1 MPNAERQM
9 PAALRSLGTCVRTL
23 LLIGAAA
30 APAGAQQR
38 PLVTEDPE
46 TIGSG
51 IILIEGGFDYAR
63 DVLYP
68 ASGLQG
74 NLIRWPTLGTSFGVG
89 SIVEIQLD
97 WAPYQR
103 LKVTDR
109 FPAPLASL
117 VDFDGDSTS
126 DLDDLVVATKLRF
139 LSEGP
144 GRPALGARFAA
155 KLPMAS
161 NESGLGLDTTDVFAT
176 ALIGKTIQSIRVVG
190 NIGFAIL
197 GDPTRGDQQND
208 ALVYGV
214 SVARAIAQGF
224 EVVGEIN
231 GRAQQWGDDPP
242 AGTES
247 RAIMRIGTRYTR
259 GSARVDAGLLVGMT
273 SSDPSWGFTAGVTW
287 VFRGFTVP

>member
-1 MPNAERQM
+1 MPK
-9 PAALRSLGTCVRTL
+9 ALRSLWTCVRTL
-23 LLIGAAA
+23 LVIIVAA

-63 DVLYP
+63 DVQYP

-103 LKVTDR
+103 LAVTDR

-126 DLDDLVVATKLRF
+126 DVDDLVVATKLRF
-139 LSEGP
+139 LSETP
-144 GRPALGARFAA
+144 GRPALGVRFAT

-161 NESGLGLDTTDVFAT
+161 NQSGLGLDTTDVFAT

-190 NIGFAIL
+190 NIGFGIL
-197 GDPTRGDQQND
+197 GDPTRGDRQND
-208 ALVYGV
+208 ALVYGI